1 MEQKAGSLETRVT
14 YPPALFSAV
23 LLLALV
29 AAVIHV
35 YFGLLV
41 YSGNNS
47 IPMYGIAAVYIVG
60 VGLVAANFR
69 RELWLK
75 VGTVWAVVLVV
86 LWAAAAFL
94 GNTPHTTDPLAY
106 GVNILEVAL
115 ILSLLALTRY
125 SRVQTKF

>member
-14 YPPALFSAV
+14 YPPALFSVV

-35 YFGLLV
+35 YFGVLV

>member
-14 YPPALFSAV
+14 YPPALFSVV

-35 YFGLLV
+35 YFGVLV

-60 VGLVAANFR
+60 SVLVAGDIKN
-69 RELWLK
+69 EIWLK
-75 VGTVWAVVLVV
+75 GGNGRGPPLI
-86 LWAAAAFL
+86 FL
-94 GNTPHTTDPLAY
+94 LATPPLLLKSPHTPQFFAY
-106 GVNILEVAL
+106 GENNPEV
-115 ILSLLALTRY
+115 SLFQDL
-125 SRVQTKF
+125 

>member
-35 YFGLLV
+35 YFGVLV

-60 VGLVAANFR
+60 SVLVAGNIK

-75 VGTVWAVVLVV
+75 VGTGWGLLLVV
-86 LWAAAAFL
+86 LLAHAAFL
-94 GNTPHTTDPLAY
+94 GKGPHSTDLLAY
-106 GVNILEVAL
+106 GVNHLEGAL
-115 ILSLLALTRY
+115 GIALPALPRY
-125 SRVQTKF
+125 SQVRHA

>member
-14 YPPALFSAV
+14 YPPALFSVV

-35 YFGLLV
+35 YFGVLV

-115 ILSLLALTRY
+115 IISLLALTRY
-125 SRVQTKF
+125 SRVQTKS

>member
-14 YPPALFSAV
+14 YPPALFSVV

-35 YFGLLV
+35 DFGVFV

-60 VGLVAANFR
+60 SVLVAGDHRTGGGPEEGNGWGGAHD
-69 RELWLK
+69 
-75 VGTVWAVVLVV
+75 V
-86 LWAAAAFL
+86 FL
-94 GNTPHTTDPLAY
+94 GRATRVFH
-106 GVNILEVAL
+106 GH
-115 ILSLLALTRY
+115 ALTEPVCRC
-125 SRVQTKF
+125 

>member
-35 YFGLLV
+35 YFGVLV
-41 YSGNNS
+41 YSGSNS

>member
-14 YPPALFSAV
+14 YPPALFSVV

-29 AAVIHV
+29 AAVIHL
-35 YFGLLV
+35 YFGVLV